1 MTEEN
6 KDILLRLLQQH
17 KALGI
22 SDQIDFEKY
31 YLDSLVANSVALV
44 DSDYGTVI
52 DEEMVDKAFF
62 GGEIGRY
69 FEFCGR

>member
-62 GGEIGRY
+62 GGETGRY
-69 FEFCGR
+69 FGFCGR